1 MENGYTSHTMT
12 DTMADE
18 DARQILHSLLAEQGM
33 ADPAPGERDSQA
45 DTRRLVERVLSPE
58 ASGALPE
65 ALARAL
71 AETFDAVAEAAEN
84 AAAAN
89 GDTEKN

>member
-12 DTMADE
+12 DE
-18 DARQILHSLLAEQGM
+18 EARQILHSLLAERGI
-33 ADPAPGERDSQA
+33 AVPAPGERGSET
-45 DTRRLVERVLSPE
+45 DTRRLVERILSPE

-71 AETFDAVAEAAEN
+71 AETFDAAAK
-84 AAAAN
+84 AARDAPAAN